1 MSNNKIYID
10 FDGVIFDTEERI
22 VERKQK
28 RPDISW
34 KEFFENLN
42 WFELMDEAKEI
53 NNAIDY
59 ILEGQSKSKQ
69 LSILTK
75 IHTLIEMEA
84 KVKMLRNR
92 KVEIPILFV
101 PPHVKKSQI
110 YIPNNGE
117 ILIDDSIKNLIDW
130 EQKGGRSVYFNEKLD
145 SSSQFETIKTLKRIL

>member
-1 MSNNKIYID
+1 MFNNKIFID

-22 VERKQK
+22 VERKQQ

-34 KEFFENLN
+34 NEFFEKLN
-42 WFELMDEAKEI
+42 WFELIDEAKVI

-69 LSILTK
+69 LAILTK

-84 KVKMLRNR
+84 KVKSLRNR
-92 KVEIPILFV
+92 KIEIPIFFV

-130 EQKGGRSVYFNEKLD
+130 EQKGGKSVYFNEKLD
-145 SSSQFETIKTLKRIL
+145 SSSQFETIKTLKKFL